1 MPPLRVIL
9 QEEHMLRS
17 LCNKTGMGMIEV
29 LIAILLTAVGLIT
42 VLSLQSTSL
51 QTMGKSDFLGRAS
64 GILYNE
70 LERNEAHIMNPLYVV
85 PEGTTGPTPVLVSN
99 PGDAAAAAV
108 EGDITFQ
115 VTTVIASLVVNTWRV
130 TVTVTWPPLNPT
142 GITENIVVTRQ
153 DRYRF

>member
-29 LIAILLTAVGLIT
+29 LIAILLTAVGLMTI
-42 VLSLQSTSL
+42 LSLQSTSL
-51 QTMGKSDFLGRAS
+51 RTVGKSDFLGRAS

-70 LERNEAHIMNPLYVV
+70 LERNEAFIMNLVTA
-85 PEGTTGPTPVLVSN
+85 GTTGPTPVLVSYQ
-99 PGDAAAAAV
+99 PAAV

-115 VTTVIASLVVNTWRV
+115 VTTVIDNNGLGANTWRV

-142 GITENIVVTRQ
+142 GITENIVVARQ
-153 DRYRF
+153 ERYRF

>member
-1 MPPLRVIL
+1 
-9 QEEHMLRS
+9 MLRS

-29 LIAILLTAVGLIT
+29 LIAILLTAIGLMTI
-42 VLSLQSTSL
+42 LSLQSTSL
-51 QTMGKSDFLGRAS
+51 RTVGKSDFLGRAS

-70 LERNEAHIMNPLYVV
+70 LERNEAFIMNPSNLVTA
-85 PEGTTGPTPVLVSN
+85 GTTGPTPVLVSYQ
-99 PGDAAAAAV
+99 PAAV

-115 VTTVIASLVVNTWRV
+115 VTTVIDSLGANTWRV

-153 DRYRF
+153 DGYRF

>member
-51 QTMGKSDFLGRAS
+51 QTMGRSDFLGRAS

-70 LERNEAHIMNPLYVV
+70 LERNEALIMNPSYVV
-85 PEGTTGPTPVLVSN
+85 PEGTTGPTAVIVS
-99 PGDAAAAAV
+99 DQAAAV
-108 EGDITFQ
+108 EGDMIFQ
-115 VTTVIASLVVNTWRV
+115 VTTVIASLDANTWRV
-130 TVTVTWPPLNPT
+130 TVTVMWPPLNST

>member
-9 QEEHMLRS
+9 QEGHMLRS

-29 LIAILLTAVGLIT
+29 LIAILLTAIGLMTI
-42 VLSLQSTSL
+42 LSLQSTSL
-51 QTMGKSDFLGRAS
+51 RTVGKSDFLGRAS

-70 LERNEAHIMNPLYVV
+70 LERNEAFIMNPSNTVTI
-85 PEGTTGPTPVLVSN
+85 GTTGPTPVLVSYQ
-99 PGDAAAAAV
+99 PAAV

-115 VTTVIASLVVNTWRV
+115 VTTVIESLAANTWRV

-142 GITENIVVTRQ
+142 GITENIVVAGQ
-153 DRYRF
+153 ERYRF

>member
-1 MPPLRVIL
+1 
-9 QEEHMLRS
+9 MLRS

-29 LIAILLTAVGLIT
+29 LIAILLTAVGLMTI
-42 VLSLQSTSL
+42 LSLQSTSL
-51 QTMGKSDFLGRAS
+51 RTVGKSDFLGRAS

-70 LERNEAHIMNPLYVV
+70 LERNEALIMNPSYVV
-85 PEGTTGPTPVLVSN
+85 PEGTTGPTAVIVS
-99 PGDAAAAAV
+99 DRAAAV
-108 EGDITFQ
+108 EGDMIFQ
-115 VTTVIASLVVNTWRV
+115 VTTVIVSLAPSAPNTWRV

>member
-9 QEEHMLRS
+9 QEGHMLRS

-29 LIAILLTAVGLIT
+29 LIAILLTAVGLMTI
-42 VLSLQSTSL
+42 LSLQSTSL
-51 QTMGKSDFLGRAS
+51 RTVGKSDFLGRAS

-70 LERNEAHIMNPLYVV
+70 LEKNEAFIMNPSNTVTA
-85 PEGTTGPTPVLVSN
+85 GTTGPTPVLVSN
-99 PGDAAAAAV
+99 QPAAV

-115 VTTVIASLVVNTWRV
+115 VTTVIDNNGLGANTWRV

-142 GITENIVVTRQ
+142 GITENIVVAGQ
-153 DRYRF
+153 ERYRF